1 MSQTAFST
9 VATNT
14 LAALPA
20 TPAKIYVRSTSG
32 ADTGTLTVYG
42 DVSATPDTD
51 AITLAGMTEVSSVET
66 FDSISQAILGSA
78 QAGVVTAYGPGTA
91 ATGDIRVDTNPA
103 DGATLTLGGKVYRFK
118 STLAAINDVQIGAT
132 ATDTALSLKRAINL
146 DGAAG
151 VDYFTGT
158 TANAIFSATVATTVI
173 TITDRIPCKRQTA
186 YTITESAS
194 NFAIRTPIGG
204 VDGTLL
210 FTLAAGI
217 TSAANA
223 LTFSTEDHLAATLP
237 ALRLGTSN
245 PVNVQGRQAMLRLWS
260 DNVIS
265 YKIQSSTDQLNW
277 TDTSE
282 GIDALVASTL
292 TNVVLAELHEFIR
305 LVITT
310 NANTTDT
317 IFDARVIY

>member
-9 VATNT
+9 VATNP
-14 LAALPA
+14 LAAQPVA
-20 TPAKIYVRSTSG
+20 PAKIYVRSTSG
-32 ADTGTLTVYG
+32 SDTGTLTVYG

-51 AITLAGMTEVSSVET
+51 AIVLTGQVEKSSVET
-66 FDSISQAILGSA
+66 FDSISQSILGTT

-91 ATGDIRVDTNPA
+91 ATGDIRVDTNPT
-103 DGATLTLGGKVYRFK
+103 DGDTLTLGGKVYRFK
-118 STLAAINDVQIGAT
+118 NTLGAINDVQIGAT
-132 ATDTALSLKRAINL
+132 ATDTALHLKKAINL
-146 DGAAG
+146 DGVAG
-151 VDYFTGT
+151 TDYYTGT
-158 TANAIFSATVATTVI
+158 TANAIYSGSVATTVI
-173 TITDRIPCKRQTA
+173 TITDRIPCLRQVA
-186 YTITESAS
+186 QTIAESAA
-194 NFAIRTPIGG
+194 NFAIRLPIGG
-204 VDGTLL
+204 EDGTLL

-223 LTFSTEDHLAATLP
+223 LTFSTENRSAATLP
-237 ALRLGTSN
+237 ALMLGASS

-265 YKIQSSTDQLNW
+265 YRVESSTDQLNW
-277 TDTSE
+277 NVTSE
-282 GIDALVASTL
+282 GTDTLVASTL

-310 NANTTDT
+310 NANTDDT